1 MASAAEDDAVEEA
14 GLPDGDRQRRHRLF
28 ILFGRLVLLVIVIGV
43 WETLAR
49 TGLIPAAFIGQPS
62 KFLPLLVGVF
72 RVGKIPAA
80 ALDTLSATLIAFV
93 RGGILALATALR
105 LAVYPTLKEL
115 IDPY

>member
-14 GLPDGDRQRRHRLF
+14 VLPDGDRQRRHRLF

-62 KFLPLLVGVF
+62 KFLPLLVDGILS
-72 RVGKIPAA
+72 GKI
-80 ALDTLSATLIAFV
+80 
-93 RGGILALATALR
+93 
-105 LAVYPTLKEL
+105 AVA
-115 IDPY
+115 